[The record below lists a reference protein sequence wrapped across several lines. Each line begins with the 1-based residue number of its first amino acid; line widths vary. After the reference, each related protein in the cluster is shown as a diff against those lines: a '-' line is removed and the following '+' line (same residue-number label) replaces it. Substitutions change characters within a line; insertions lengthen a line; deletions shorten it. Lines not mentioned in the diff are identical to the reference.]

1 MIELISKNHKAIDS
15 NTLSRNDRIPKALLI
30 LVLVSFSVLT
40 GLAVYHYG
48 FLGIFSQAFNNYAS
62 MQIFFDLLIALILVL
77 VWMWHDAKKTNRS
90 FWPWALVTL
99 IIGSFGPLLYL
110 LLRKRI

>member
-1 MIELISKNHKAIDS
+1 MDS

-48 FLGIFSQAFNNYAS
+48 FLGIFLSHLTT
-62 MQIFFDLLIALILVL
+62 MLLCKYSLI
-77 VWMWHDAKKTNRS
+77 
-90 FWPWALVTL
+90 
-99 IIGSFGPLLYL
+99 Y
-110 LLRKRI
+110 